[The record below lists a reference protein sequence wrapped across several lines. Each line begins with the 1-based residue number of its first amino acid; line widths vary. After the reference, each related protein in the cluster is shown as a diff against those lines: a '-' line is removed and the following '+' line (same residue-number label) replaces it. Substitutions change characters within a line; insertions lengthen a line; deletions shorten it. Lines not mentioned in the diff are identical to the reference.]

1 MTKDTELKIEFAP
14 GAFDSFEGT
23 QEELEALQKE
33 IIEMISGM
41 TPEDL
46 AAQSTAID
54 DDYIEELIEEDPEHA
69 EALLRALMASNG
81 DTNARRLQ

>member
-14 GAFDSFEGT
+14 GAFDTFEGT

-33 IIEMISGM
+33 IIEMISNM
-41 TPEDL
+41 TPEQL
-46 AAQSTAID
+46 AASSMPVD

-69 EALLRALMASNG
+69 QHLLRALQAGNG
-81 DTNARRLQ
+81 GPDTRRLQ